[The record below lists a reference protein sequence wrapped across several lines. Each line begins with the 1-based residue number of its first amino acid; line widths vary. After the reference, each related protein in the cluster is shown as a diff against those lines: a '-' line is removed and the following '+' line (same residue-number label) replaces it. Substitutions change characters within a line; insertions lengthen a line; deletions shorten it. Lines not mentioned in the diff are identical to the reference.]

1 MGLRLATR
9 ETKRIDI
16 GDGDWIEV
24 TSDISKRDFLRIITS
39 MPESAV
45 KEEVKEGEEAKVKL
59 NIADASHFQQLLFDV
74 LVQSWSLDVP
84 PSIEAYLD
92 LAREGAD
99 SVDAALVDHFKEVV
113 APKKD
118 ELGKP
123 STSPDKRRKG

>member
-9 ETKRIDI
+9 EVKRIELS
-16 GDGDWIEV
+16 DGAWIEV

-39 MPESAV
+39 MPDSAV
-45 KEEVKEGEEAKVKL
+45 SSEEGSDKVRLSITEASK
-59 NIADASHFQQLLFDV
+59 FQQILFDV
-74 LVQSWSLDVP
+74 LVRDWSADVP
-84 PSIEAYLD
+84 VSLEAYLD

-99 SVDAALVDHFKEVV
+99 EIDAALVNHFRDTVS
-113 APKKD
+113 PQKD

>member
-9 ETKRIDI
+9 DVKRIDI

-24 TSDISKRDFLRIITS
+24 TSDISKRDFLRILTS

-45 KEEVKEGEEAKVKL
+45 QQDQKEGEEVKVKL
-59 NIADASHFQQLLFDV
+59 NIADASEFQQLLFSV
-74 LVQSWSLDVP
+74 LVRAWSLDVP
-84 PSIEAYLD
+84 VSLEAYLD
-92 LAREGAD
+92 LARESAD
-99 SVDAALVDHFKEVV
+99 LIDAKMIEHFKEVV
-113 APKKD
+113 SPNKE